1 MFKKLFLIA
10 LFFIFS
16 NQSYAFIDPSC
27 ESSLSGLMPDK
38 STFIMLFLSVLLF
51 VLIRFISILV
61 KKIFHRSKEWTV
73 FLFLYFLYFSIGYF
87 LFSIKESEG
96 LLSLSRTIAHYLRSL
111 TDESITLSDSML
123 MLSALYIYI
132 VSVVSDMSI
141 AKRVWIN
148 WKIKIFFILTFII
161 GHIVGYRVSYLEQC
175 TEFTHGID
183 QLLGYSLAFVSIS
196 ILISLRKRADTLLMI
211 ALSGTLYNL
220 LLLVDHFASDII
232 KQRSFIEVNG
242 GMYGSLDGGY
252 FVAASL
258 FAIYTLY
265 FCLTLIFTRSV
276 KKAVM
281 EINV

>member
-16 NQSYAFIDPSC
+16 NQSYAFYDENIC
-27 ESSLSGLMPDK
+27 VHSLLRLMPEK
-38 STFIMLFLSVLLF
+38 STLIMLLASLLLF
-51 VLIRFISILV
+51 LLMRIFSVAVRKKSHKSKDWMAFIFIYSFAAINWNLVSISENSSF
-61 KKIFHRSKEWTV
+61 IFLMRDYRPY
-73 FLFLYFLYFSIGYF
+73 FRPLYNDLMMFFSV
-87 LFSIKESEG
+87 
-96 LLSLSRTIAHYLRSL
+96 
-111 TDESITLSDSML
+111 
-123 MLSALYIYI
+123 LYIYI
-132 VSVVSDMSI
+132 VSVVSDMPI

-148 WKIKIFFILTFII
+148 WKIKIFFIFILI
-161 GHIVGYRVSYLEQC
+161 FGHVVGYRIAYLGQC
-175 TEFTHGID
+175 TEHYLDISP
-183 QLLGYSLAFVSIS
+183 LLGYNITFIFIS

-265 FCLTLIFTRSV
+265 FCLTLFFTRSV
-276 KKAVM
+276 KKQ
-281 EINV
+281 